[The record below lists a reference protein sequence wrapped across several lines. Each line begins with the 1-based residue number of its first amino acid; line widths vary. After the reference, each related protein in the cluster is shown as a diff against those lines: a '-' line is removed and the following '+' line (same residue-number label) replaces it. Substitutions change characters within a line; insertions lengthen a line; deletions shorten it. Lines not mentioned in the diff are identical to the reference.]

1 DDGQDHP
8 LEFEYDV
15 HDRLITEHQGWGT
28 LRYGYDVSGQ
38 LKHLRLPDNSRLEYH
53 RADGGALTAIDLN
66 GSRLTGHHFEFG
78 REKSRQQGLLH
89 SDYAYDDQGRLQAH
103 AVRQNQRPL
112 YRRDYA
118 YSANGNLAQI
128 SDTRHGPR
136 RYQYDP
142 LDRLTGVRHGREQAP
157 ENFTHDPA
165 GNLLIHDR
173 PGPWQLKG
181 NRLRRHA
188 DRHYDYDAY
197 GNLIR
202 ERRGHDITA
211 YTYDSQH
218 RLTGLTL
225 PDGRTAS
232 YRYDAFGRRI
242 NKTVDGHCTQ
252 FFWQGDQLVAESS
265 PSHYRSYLYEPGS
278 FRPLAM
284 LDGKGPKKACP
295 FYYQLDHL
303 GTPQELTDYGGEI
316 VWSANY
322 TAYGKVSQ
330 ITHGGGEQLE
340 QPLRFQG
347 QYFDAE
353 SGLHYNRHRYYHP
366 DIGRYLTPDPV
377 KLAGGLNS
385 YRYTPNPAGWV
396 DPLGLACQCP
406 GDSDADGPFSEIVP
420 GGGLAAHEAQGGHL
434 IEKHI
439 DRSEAQLRERLKA
452 EPHIPIASTFPNR
465 TAAETTVSSVIS
477 KNKKLI
483 DEFMKGKAQKLVITQ
498 PMPAPVGVGV
508 VRDSGRLEALSTV
521 KLILK
526 KTPSTSSGHFILT
539 GYASDK

>member
-53 RADGGALTAIDLN
+53 RAEGGALTAIDLN

-89 SDYAYDDQGRLQAH
+89 SDYAYDEQGRLQAH

-118 YSANGNLAQI
+118 YSANGNLIQI

-142 LDRLTGVRHGREQAP
+142 LDRLTGVRHDREQPP

-202 ERRGHDITA
+202 ERRGENITA

-218 RLTGLTL
+218 RLIGLTL

-242 NKTVDGHCTQ
+242 DKTVDGQTTQ

-265 PSHYRSYLYEPGS
+265 P
-278 FRPLAM
+278 
-284 LDGKGPKKACP
+284 
-295 FYYQLDHL
+295 
-303 GTPQELTDYGGEI
+303 
-316 VWSANY
+316 
-322 TAYGKVSQ
+322 
-330 ITHGGGEQLE
+330 
-340 QPLRFQG
+340 
-347 QYFDAE
+347 
-353 SGLHYNRHRYYHP
+353 
-366 DIGRYLTPDPV
+366 
-377 KLAGGLNS
+377 
-385 YRYTPNPAGWV
+385 
-396 DPLGLACQCP
+396 
-406 GDSDADGPFSEIVP
+406 
-420 GGGLAAHEAQGGHL
+420 
-434 IEKHI
+434 
-439 DRSEAQLRERLKA
+439 
-452 EPHIPIASTFPNR
+452 
-465 TAAETTVSSVIS
+465 
-477 KNKKLI
+477 
-483 DEFMKGKAQKLVITQ
+483 
-498 PMPAPVGVGV
+498 
-508 VRDSGRLEALSTV
+508 
-521 KLILK
+521 
-526 KTPSTSSGHFILT
+526 
-539 GYASDK
+539 